1 VHPKDSEGGM
11 KLVLVQRS
19 LAIVGL
25 GCIIGASDSW
35 LRPTVI
41 TLKENTPAPVR
52 GAASGETQASQSEMG
67 RPASAHQSSGETRT
81 SESVKDE
88 ATEPKQTDS
97 TTAPLGLMIDSK
109 AAKALFDQGVV
120 FLDARIQSEYDEGH
134 IPQAFLLNS
143 SMFGTSAADEAMK
156 VMDANQPVVIYC
168 GGGDCDAS
176 KNVAILLQQA
186 GFKQLHIIEHGFPE
200 WKQLGYPIETGADKA
215 GTKK

>member
-1 VHPKDSEGGM
+1 M

-19 LAIVGL
+19 LAIIGL
-25 GCIIGASDSW
+25 GCVIGAADSW

-41 TLKENTPAPVR
+41 TLKENAIAPAMVR
-52 GAASGETQASQSEMG
+52 GAAPSDVTPAHGEPGRPAAAQHASGETKPSE
-67 RPASAHQSSGETRT
+67 QL
-81 SESVKDE
+81 KDE
-88 ATEPKQTDS
+88 AAKQKQPAPDA
-97 TTAPLGLMIDSK
+97 APLGLMIDSK
-109 AAKALFDQGVV
+109 AAKVLFDQGVV
-120 FLDARIQSEYDEGH
+120 FLDARIQKEYDEGH

-156 VMDANQPVVIYC
+156 VMDASQPVVIYC

-186 GFKQLHIIEHGFPE
+186 GFKQLHIIEHGYPE

-215 GTKK
+215 GAKK